1 MTPINLFVFIYI
13 EIYIY
18 HVLYKCILYY
28 RINSLKQAMEKK
40 ENEELT
46 YKPQVS
52 KHSVKL
58 LKHRNEINE
67 GLTVS
72 TVKYTRL

>member
-1 MTPINLFVFIYI
+1 
-13 EIYIY
+13 
-18 HVLYKCILYY
+18 
-28 RINSLKQAMEKK
+28 MEKK